1 MASLFSQ
8 KPGLLKLNRFGGL
21 LGGLFLTL
29 GLGAIATYLTST
41 SVSGLGLL
49 AAGPP
54 KTTALLRPPVK
65 FCPKPFTI
73 DSEREPTNSLIPDG
87 TYFYGQSPQRDQ
99 VEKEYFVFELRQ
111 GKVIGAFYL
120 PRSAFYCF
128 YGSLKSTQLDVKV
141 VDSFDGSTSPY
152 SVNLPQYHRLSTISE
167 NDRRLLNICKK
178 TYQQQ
183 VWGK

>member
-8 KPGLLKLNRFGGL
+8 KPGLFKLNRLRGVL
-21 LGGLFLTL
+21 AGLFLTL

-49 AAGPP
+49 AVASP
-54 KTTALLRPPVK
+54 KVTALLRPPVK

-73 DSEREPTNSLIPDG
+73 DSEPEPINALIADG
-87 TYFYGQSPQRDQ
+87 IYFYGQSPQRDQ
-99 VEKEYFVFELRQ
+99 VEKEYFVFELRK

-128 YGSLKSTQLDVKV
+128 YGSLQSTQLDVKV

-152 SVNLPQYHRLSTISE
+152 SVNLPQYHRLSNISE

-178 TYQQQ
+178 TYQRQ
-183 VWGK
+183 VWGQ